1 MVIVNK
7 IKENIY
13 QIRVIDKESKNF
25 HGCLFPV
32 IDGTSYA
39 SYLILDEQITF
50 IDTVEMKY
58 YAQVEEALEKLLD
71 GRKIDNLIINHVEP
85 DHSQSFGLV
94 MEKYPEAK
102 IYTSKSGIKGMQA
115 QFFKEYEYNTVQTDD
130 TINTGKYN
138 LIFKETPLVHWPDN
152 MWTYLKEEQILFSND
167 AFGQLIVD
175 DVVYDSEIG
184 KEKLLAYSKE
194 YYANIVWPNNM
205 QVKNLLTKIAANPL
219 DIKLIAPSHGIM
231 IKEYI
236 NDIMNQYTEF
246 TLAKTKKK
254 ASVVYDTIWGNTEKM
269 AYALVDELKK
279 QGYETKIFNLS
290 DDRISHI
297 MSELL
302 DTQLLVVGSSNHN
315 NCILPTVADF
325 IERLKASRFKDR
337 DAIIFG
343 SYGWANIPFKD
354 LAKRVEDCGFNILS
368 EPIIINY
375 TPNNQEIDNIKE
387 LLNQALVSKSE

>member
-13 QIRVIDKESKNF
+13 QIRVVDKESKNF

-39 SYLILDEQITF
+39 SYLVLDDQVTLIDTIETKYFPQFEKALDEIL
-50 IDTVEMKY
+50 V
-58 YAQVEEALEKLLD
+58 

-85 DHSQSFGLV
+85 DHSQSFALTK
-94 MEKYPEAK
+94 EKYPETK
-102 IYTSKSGIKGMQA
+102 VYTSKSGIKGMQE
-115 QFFKEYEYNTVQTDD
+115 QFFKDYEYISVQTDD
-130 TINTGKYN
+130 SINTGKYN
-138 LIFKETPLVHWPDN
+138 FIFKETPLVHWPDN
-152 MWTYLKEEQILFSND
+152 MWTYLPEEQILFSND

-175 DVVYDSEIG
+175 DVVYDSEISVD
-184 KEKLLAYSKE
+184 KLLAYSKE

-205 QVKNLLTKIAANPL
+205 QVKNLLTKLAANPL

-236 NDIMNQYTEF
+236 NEIMNQYQEF
-246 TLAKTKKK
+246 TEAKTTNK
-254 ASVVYDTIWGNTEKM
+254 ALVIYDSIWGNTENM
-269 AYALVDELKK
+269 AYTLVDELKEI
-279 QGYETKIFNLS
+279 GFETKIFSLS
-290 DDRISHI
+290 NDRISEI

-302 DTQLLVVGSSNHN
+302 DTQLLVLGSSNHN

-325 IERLKASRFKDR
+325 LERLKASRFKER
-337 DAIIFG
+337 DAIVFG

-354 LAKRVEDCGFNILS
+354 LATRVEACGFKLLA

-375 TPNNQEIDNIKE
+375 TPNNQENQNIKN
-387 LLNQALVSKSE
+387 LLADALNK